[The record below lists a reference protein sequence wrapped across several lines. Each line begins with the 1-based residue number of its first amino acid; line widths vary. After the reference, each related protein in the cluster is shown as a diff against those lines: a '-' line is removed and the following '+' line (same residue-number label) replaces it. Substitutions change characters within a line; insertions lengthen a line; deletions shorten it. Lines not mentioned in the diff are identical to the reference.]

1 LLQRPRS
8 GDAPEGPL
16 EDREERRLVHAGAG
30 RTVLIV
36 EDNPITR
43 KLLRVALEIGGYEVI
58 DASDG
63 RTALEITAERRPD
76 LLVLDYVLPD
86 MDGLELLAEIRRRG
100 PAEIP
105 AIVVTGMVSRLDEFR
120 RRAGP
125 STHFLPKPV
134 EPSHLLEAVRGH
146 LAPPASKRAGP
157 RILVVDDEL
166 LNRKLT
172 SFRLEAAGYEVEAVA
187 SGAAALESAR
197 RSAPD
202 AILSDVMM
210 PVMDGFSLCREAR
223 LDQTLAS
230 IPVVLLSS
238 AYVDDADRDLARKMG
253 AHALVVRTPDLHAAT
268 AALKEALA
276 ASVPVPVTVPDNG
289 NGNAVAELHRD
300 RLQVQLERQNSH
312 NEMLLRQAAIQA
324 TALSLIRGLSEV
336 LAQPNEVPQILG
348 DVLAHCLDAAG
359 LSTGLLYMAE
369 SGGHHRLQAQ
379 FGVTGQRKADAELF
393 FGHPELIRRIAV
405 TGQPLAISAATKGG
419 DADVGDF
426 LTRVGH
432 SSILILPFVVLGQT
446 FGELV
451 LASDDH
457 DLTETAW
464 IGFARSLALQFG
476 QTVALGQS
484 LKRLAESEASYRA
497 LMENAKDAIFILDEG
512 GKIREANRM
521 AETLLALP
529 RNQMV
534 GRHISAFAPA
544 GTGGGADDTNAARFQ
559 ELVAAGG
566 GRSENVQLRRG
577 DGALVAVDFSQ
588 SITQINGATSVLAI
602 GRDVTDR
609 NRGAGA
615 LRDAERRLHHVVSS
629 SPAVLYSLRLD
640 GERLVGTWV
649 SENVERLTGYAAA
662 VVNAPEWWV
671 SHIHPDDRERVTDQV
686 AALLAHGSVAREY
699 RFRHKGGA
707 YRWVHD
713 EQLLIADA
721 DGWPEVIGSW
731 TDVTDRKEAEQR
743 LQRSDKQYQL
753 LFDRNPYPMWVFD
766 LETLGF
772 LAVND
777 AAVRDYGWTR
787 DEFLH
792 LTLADVRPATT
803 NPALEDHLAA
813 VRAEPDAHGAARV
826 WRHQKRDGTCIDAEV
841 VATTITFRG
850 RRARLT
856 LTADV
861 TERTALQT
869 QLAKAQKMEAVGQL
883 AGGIAHDFNNLL
895 GVITGYS
902 ELLIREVPA
911 DSRERKRAEEIK
923 RAADRAAALTRQLL
937 AFSRRQVLQPKVLD
951 LNEVVPEVEKMLR
964 RLIPESIQI
973 VIVAGA
979 DLGRVRADAGQ
990 LEQVL
995 MNLAINARDAMPVGG
1010 RLVIETA
1017 NADLDETYVR
1027 TNPEAKAGRYVM
1039 LVVSDTG
1046 HGMDEPTMSRI
1057 FEPFFTTKEEGRGTG
1072 LGLATVY
1079 GIVRQS
1085 GGTVNVYSEPG
1096 RGTSFKVYL
1105 PRVDDQLAAVMR
1117 PDLLAS
1123 PGGVETILLV
1133 EDSDPLRMLIRELL
1147 ENVGYTVLDASAP
1160 DAALALAEKTAT
1172 DVHLL
1177 LTDMVMPGMSG
1188 QELARRVAILK
1199 PRSGVV
1205 FMSGYTDQLVGEE
1218 GTLAPGTHFLQKP
1231 FTMDALLKTLRRA
1244 LDAGPGIPARS
1255 RA

>member
-1 LLQRPRS
+1 
-8 GDAPEGPL
+8 
-16 EDREERRLVHAGAG
+16 VG

-43 KLLRVALEIGGYEVI
+43 KLLRVAIEIGGYEVL

-63 RTALEITAERRPD
+63 RSALEIAAARRPD
-76 LLVLDYVLPD
+76 LLILDYVLPD
-86 MDGLELLAEIRRRG
+86 IDGLDLLAEIRRG
-100 PAEIP
+100 VVAEIP

-134 EPSHLLEAVRGH
+134 EPSHLLEAVRFH
-146 LAPPASKRAGP
+146 LSPPAGKKGGQ

-172 SFRLEAAGYEVEAVA
+172 TFRLEAAGYEVDAV
-187 SGAAALESAR
+187 SGGAAALESAR
-197 RSAPD
+197 KSPPD

-210 PVMDGFSLCREAR
+210 PGMDGFSLCRQARQEEA
-223 LDQTLAS
+223 LACV
-230 IPVVLLSS
+230 PVILLSS
-238 AYVDDADRDLARKMG
+238 AYVDDADRDLARQMG
-253 AHALVVRTPDLHAAT
+253 AHALVVRTPDLQSAT

-276 ASVPVPVTVPDNG
+276 ATLPVALAVIGAG
-289 NGNAVAELHRD
+289 NGVGVAELHRD

-336 LAQPNEVPQILG
+336 LAQPNQVPQILG

-359 LSTGLLYMAE
+359 LCTGLLYMAE
-369 SGGHHRLQAQ
+369 GGGDHRLQAQ
-379 FGVTGQRKADAELF
+379 FGVTSQRKADAESF
-393 FGHPELIRRIAV
+393 FGHPELIRRIAL
-405 TGQPLAISAATKGG
+405 TGRPLAISTAMKGS
-419 DADVGDF
+419 DAEIRDF

-457 DLTETAW
+457 DLTESAW

-484 LKRLAESEASYRA
+484 LKRLAESEAGYRA

-512 GKIREANRM
+512 GRIREANRM

-529 RNQMV
+529 RDRVV
-534 GRHISAFAPA
+534 GRHISAFSP
-544 GTGGGADDTNAARFQ
+544 GTGGAADVNVARFR

-566 GRSENVQLRRG
+566 GRSDNVQLRRG
-577 DGALVAVDFSQ
+577 DGALVAVDFSH
-588 SITQINGATSVLAI
+588 SVSQINGTTSVLAI
-602 GRDVTDR
+602 GRDVTEG
-609 NRGAGA
+609 NRAAGA
-615 LRDAERRLHHVVSS
+615 LREAERRLHHVVAS
-629 SPAVLYSLRLD
+629 SPAVLYSLRID
-640 GERLVGTWV
+640 GDRLVGTWV
-649 SENVERLTGYAAA
+649 SENVERLTGYAPAA
-662 VVNAPEWWV
+662 VNEPDWWMGHLHPEDLEGV
-671 SHIHPDDRERVTDQV
+671 MGEIP
-686 AALLAHGSVAREY
+686 ALLAHGSVTREY
-699 RFRHKGGA
+699 RFRHRDGSF
-707 YRWVHD
+707 RWVHD
-713 EQLLIADA
+713 EQLLITDP
-721 DGWPEVIGSW
+721 DGHPEVIGSW
-731 TDVTDRKEAEQR
+731 TDVSDRKDAEQK
-743 LQRSDKQYQL
+743 LQRSNEQYQL

-766 LETLGF
+766 MDTLEF

-777 AAVRDYGWTR
+777 AAVRDYGWTH
-787 DEFLH
+787 DEFLR
-792 LTLADVRPATT
+792 LKLSDLRPADT
-803 NPALEDHLAA
+803 NPALEEHLAA
-813 VRAEPDAHGAARV
+813 VRAEPDGHSLPRV
-826 WRHQKRDGTCIDAEV
+826 WNHKKRDGTRIDVEV
-841 VATTITFRG
+841 VATSITFRG

-856 LTADV
+856 LSADV

-902 ELLIREVPA
+902 ELLIREVPPG
-911 DSRERKRAEEIK
+911 SRERKRAEEIK

-937 AFSRRQVLQPKVLD
+937 AFGRRQVLQPKVLD

-973 VIVAGA
+973 VIAAGA
-979 DLGRVRADAGQ
+979 GLGRVRADAGQ
-990 LEQVL
+990 VEQVL

-1017 NADLDETYVR
+1017 NAALDETYVR
-1027 TNPEAKAGRYVM
+1027 THPEAKAGRYVM

-1046 HGMDEPTMSRI
+1046 HGMDEATMARI

-1085 GGTVNVYSEPG
+1085 GGIVNVYSEPG
-1096 RGTSFKVYL
+1096 RGTTFRVYL
-1105 PRVDDQLAAVMR
+1105 PRVDEAVTVDLH
-1117 PDLLAS
+1117 PDFAAS
-1123 PGGVETILLV
+1123 PGGAESILLV

-1147 ENVGYTVLDASAP
+1147 ENVGYTVLDASTP
-1160 DAALALAEKTAT
+1160 DAALALVEAT
-1172 DVHLL
+1172 PGDIHLM
-1177 LTDMVMPGMSG
+1177 LTDMVMPRMSG
-1188 QELARRVAILK
+1188 QELARRIAILK
-1199 PRSGVV
+1199 PRAGVV
-1205 FMSGYTDQLVGEE
+1205 FMSGYTDQVVGDE

-1244 LDAGPGIPARS
+1244 LDAGPRPERTE
-1255 RA
+1255 